1 MTLRYAW
8 HKPPMKARDLGSVTQ
23 SEAKSLLFGRREK
36 QILRPVCGGVRRSGD
51 AASPRP
57 KRGSG

>member
-36 QILRPVCGGVRRSGD
+36 QILRPGHTGALDD
-51 AASPRP
+51 ATVGLA
-57 KRGSG
+57 